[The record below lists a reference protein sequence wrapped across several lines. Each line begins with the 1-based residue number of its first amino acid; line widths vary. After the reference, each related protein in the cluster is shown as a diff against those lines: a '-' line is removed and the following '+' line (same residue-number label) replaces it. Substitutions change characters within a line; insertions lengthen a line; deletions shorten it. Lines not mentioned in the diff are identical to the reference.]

1 MYGGEEASRKSREVL
16 SEALPRR
23 NRPIFP
29 ATFCFFLFS
38 HTFLDAWRRDPGNSG
53 RSCQG
58 GVRVSWISRYSC
70 FSHTFLDVWRGG
82 GIPEIQGGSLGKPF
96 PDGTGR
102 DFRPLSVFP
111 FFPIHFGCMGK
122 EGSRKFREV
131 LSGRGEGI
139 LDFPLLLF
147 FPYIFGCMEGRRD
160 PGNSGRFSREALPP
174 RNRPIFPAT
183 FCFFLFSHTFLDA
196 WRRDPGNSGRS
207 CQGGVRVS
215 WISRYSCFSHTFLDV
230 LRGGGIL
237 EIQGGPLGK
246 PFPDGTGR
254 DFRPLS
260 VFFLFSHTFLE
271 PKNVWRG
278 GGIPEI

>member
-16 SEALPRR
+16 SEALPR
-23 NRPIFP
+23 
-29 ATFCFFLFS
+29 
-38 HTFLDAWRRDPGNSG
+38 
-53 RSCQG
+53 
-58 GVRVSWISRYSC
+58 
-70 FSHTFLDVWRGG
+70 
-82 GIPEIQGGSLGKPF
+82 
-96 PDGTGR
+96 
-102 DFRPLSVFP
+102 
-111 FFPIHFGCMGK
+111 
-122 EGSRKFREV
+122 
-131 LSGRGEGI
+131 
-139 LDFPLLLF
+139 
-147 FPYIFGCMEGRRD
+147 
-160 PGNSGRFSREALPP
+160 

-278 GGIPEI
+278 GGSPANVSL